1 MNLAV
6 AAISAAE
13 RLPLPDKALRFGID
27 QLVGRTEQKLAS
39 GNDNV
44 DADFARAMDGWPI
57 AVNTTE
63 ANDQHYEL
71 PPAFF
76 EIVLGPR
83 RKYSCCLYPDKD
95 TTLEDAELLALD
107 ETCRHAMLED
117 GQTILELG
125 CGWGSLSLFMAERF
139 PGSRILSVS
148 NSAPQRR
155 HIEAEIAKRGL
166 TNLVVVTADMNAF
179 SYEGRFDRIVSVEMF
194 EHMSNWRLLLERAR
208 GWLHDDG
215 RMFIHVFS
223 HRNSPYRF
231 DHADPADWIA
241 QYFFTGGVMPSHGL
255 MREFS
260 EWFSVEQD
268 WRWNGRHYERTA
280 LDWLRNFDANE
291 AEIRS
296 IFAERY
302 GRDAPLW
309 MRRWRMFFLA
319 TAGLFGYAD
328 GEPWGVSHYLLRP
341 AVRA

>member
-95 TTLEDAELLALD
+95 TTLEDADLLALD

-155 HIEAEIAKRGL
+155 HIEAQIAKRGL

-241 QYFFTGGVMPSHGL
+241 QYFFTAQGMRKISTADCTPKSCAHRIVLPIPANGSSARPATVFQRDSAGTARKNGV
-255 MREFS
+255 
-260 EWFSVEQD
+260 D
-268 WRWNGRHYERTA
+268 
-280 LDWLRNFDANE
+280 RNVYQTG
-291 AEIRS
+291 S
-296 IFAERY
+296 IFVVA
-302 GRDAPLW
+302 
-309 MRRWRMFFLA
+309 
-319 TAGLFGYAD
+319 
-328 GEPWGVSHYLLRP
+328 SQ
-341 AVRA
+341 

>member
-27 QLVGRTEQKLAS
+27 RLVGRTEQKLAS

-95 TTLEDAELLALD
+95 TTLEEAELLALD

-194 EHMSNWRLLLERAR
+194 EHMSNWRLLLELAR

>member
-95 TTLEDAELLALD
+95 TTLEEAELLALD